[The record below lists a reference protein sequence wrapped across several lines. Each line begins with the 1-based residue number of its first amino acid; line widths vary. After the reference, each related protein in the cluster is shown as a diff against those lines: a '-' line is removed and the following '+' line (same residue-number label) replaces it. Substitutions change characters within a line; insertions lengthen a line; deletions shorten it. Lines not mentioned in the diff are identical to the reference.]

1 MINIHILT
9 NPLSGKNRKQPTR
22 FDTMM
27 SVAKSN
33 CAPEN
38 SLTCHQ
44 PKGLDALLESVR
56 TIKASGADVL
66 CIDGGDGTIHQVFTA
81 LWNVYGDETPYPKIA
96 FLKGGT
102 MNNIARNVGIPFT
115 STATSFLRQL
125 VSNAPLQTTIRHPL
139 ILRSDSGTE
148 RSGFIYGNAAL
159 APFMQ
164 DYYEGAPPSPLKGFL
179 MFCRVTLSSLFGG
192 PYSQYIMPPVEM
204 DVYVNG
210 TRLSDRVF
218 TLIGVSTVADVGF
231 YCRPFYH
238 TLTNHNILHMLGM
251 TCSPLNI
258 VKVIPLLWLAK
269 PTRKPYIKDIVST
282 EIRFEYAKPHIS
294 TIDGDMIPA
303 STVDTVQVGPPVQF
317 IHP

>member
-1 MINIHILT
+1 MSNIHILT

-27 SVAKSN
+27 SVAKRN
-33 CAPEN
+33 CASEHT
-38 SLTCHQ
+38 LTAHQ
-44 PKGLDALLESVR
+44 PQGLDALLESVH
-56 TIKASGADVL
+56 TIKTSGADIL

-81 LWNVYGDETPYPKIA
+81 LWTVYGDHTAYPKIV

-102 MNNIARNVGIPFT
+102 MNNIARNLGVPFS
-115 STATSFLRQL
+115 STATSFLQRL
-125 VSNAPLQTTIRHPL
+125 VSNAPLQSTVRHPL
-139 ILRSDSGTE
+139 ILRSDTGKE

-192 PYSQYIMPPVEM
+192 PYSQRIMPLVEM
-204 DVYVNG
+204 QVYVDG
-210 TRLSDRVF
+210 TRLDEHLF
-218 TLIGVSTVADVGF
+218 TLMGVSTVADVGF

-238 TLTNHNILHMLGM
+238 TLTRNNMLHMLGM
-251 TCSPLNI
+251 TCSPLHI
-258 VKVIPLLWLAK
+258 AKVIPQLWLAK

-303 STVDTVQVGPPVQF
+303 STVDTVRVGPPVQF